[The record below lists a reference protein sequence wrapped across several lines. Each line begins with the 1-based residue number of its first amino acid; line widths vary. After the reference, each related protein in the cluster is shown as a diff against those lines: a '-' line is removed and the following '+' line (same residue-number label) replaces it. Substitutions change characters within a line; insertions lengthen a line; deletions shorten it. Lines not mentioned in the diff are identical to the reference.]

1 MTGSTIAATA
11 LRDHGLHPGLHCG
24 ALLSDRRCLA
34 QSFTYTGAMAITS
47 FSAKPEGMSH
57 LLSVSL

>member
-1 MTGSTIAATA
+1 MVFTPVSTTV
-11 LRDHGLHPGLHCG
+11 LFF
-24 ALLSDRRCLA
+24 SDRRCLA